1 MNPLRKHRVCGV
13 LAAVCLLAAAVTV
26 PAAQQGM
33 PLPSVALSASAAET
47 TTYGDLTLLLYSDYV
62 EIADCKLSAT
72 SVTIPSKMGGKP
84 VRVIGERAFYGCTNL
99 QSVTISS
106 NVQIIGDNAFAYCNA
121 LTTLTLP
128 ESVTAIGDAAFYNC
142 SGLTSLLL
150 PSQLLQIG
158 TAAFEG
164 CTGLTAL
171 ELPASVTTLGDNAFA
186 ECTSLQ
192 QITVADGN
200 SAFVSVDGVLLNQA
214 QTTLIRYPIAKSGTA
229 YTVPAT
235 VTELAPSA
243 FESCTR
249 LTEIGLP
256 NTLSSI
262 GAWAFANTGLTA
274 IHLPNSV
281 RTVDDHAFCA
291 CTALTDVTLSS
302 NLQELGAGTFW
313 GCTALQ
319 NVVLPNRLQ
328 SISYCLFYG
337 CTELRAVTVPQSV
350 QNIEND
356 AFSGSSYQIDMTVYN
371 GSYAHEYFQKQIN
384 GSLSIGATPKYAL
397 TLLEAPAIMKGDS
410 NQDGVIGVEDAVQV
424 LQTYAQ
430 QSAGLSVE
438 ISDAVFTAMDV
449 DENGQISVEDAV
461 KILTYYARQSAGLDV
476 SWDF

>member
-1 MNPLRKHRVCGV
+1 MNPSRKHRVCGV
-13 LAAVCLLAAAVTV
+13 LAAACLLAAVTV
-26 PAAQQGM
+26 PAIQQGL
-33 PLPSVALSASAAET
+33 PLPSVTLSVSAAET

-62 EIADCKLSAT
+62 EVADCNLSAT
-72 SVTIPSKMGGKP
+72 SVKIPSKMGGKP

-99 QSVTISS
+99 QSVTISD
-106 NVQIIGDNAFAYCNA
+106 NVQMIGDNAFAYCSA
-121 LTTLTLP
+121 LTELTLP
-128 ESVTAIGDAAFYNC
+128 ESVTAIGDDAFYGC
-142 SGLTSLLL
+142 SGLTGLQL

-171 ELPASVTTLGDNAFA
+171 ELPASVTTLGDNIFA

-192 QITVADGN
+192 QITVAAGN

-229 YTVPAT
+229 YTVPTT
-235 VTELAPSA
+235 VTEVAPSA

-249 LTEIGLP
+249 LTEIILP
-256 NTLSSI
+256 STLRSI

-274 IHLPNSV
+274 MNMPNSV

-302 NLQELGAGTFW
+302 NLQELGAGAFW

-319 NVVLPNRLQ
+319 NVVLPNKLQ
-328 SISYCLFYG
+328 SVSYCLFYG
-337 CTELRAVTVPQSV
+337 CTELRSVTVPQSV
-350 QNIEND
+350 QNIENE
-356 AFSGSSYQIDMTVYN
+356 AFSGSDYQIDMTVYTD
-371 GSYAHEYFQKQIN
+371 SYAHRYFEKQIN
-384 GSLSIGATPKYAL
+384 GSLSIGAIPKYSL
-397 TLLEAPAIMKGDS
+397 TLLEAPAIMKGDP
-410 NQDGVIGVEDAVQV
+410 NNDGIVGVEDAVQV

-461 KILTYYARQSAGLDV
+461 KILTYYARQSAGLEV